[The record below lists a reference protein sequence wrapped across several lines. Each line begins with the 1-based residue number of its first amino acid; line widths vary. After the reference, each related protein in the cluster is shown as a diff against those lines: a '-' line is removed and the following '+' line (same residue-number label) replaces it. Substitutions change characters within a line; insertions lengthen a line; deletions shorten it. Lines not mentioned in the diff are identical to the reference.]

1 MKRYIIEIQDLESKL
16 SYNEIYKAFDN
27 VLLDIA
33 ENYSDVFM
41 DVSEDGDDD
50 ED

>member
-1 MKRYIIEIQDLESKL
+1 MKRYIVEIQDLKSKL

-33 ENYSDVFM
+33 ENYYDVFI
-41 DVSEDGDDD
+41 DVAEEGDD